1 MLILILTSS
10 FIHNVLSSNN
20 QCSAPPRGQWS
31 HVDRAGA
38 GSSAWSRFLATG
50 QLLPSISSGHEDK
63 TSLIARELVATIDH
77 YRDRFSLEHFDM
89 DWDTARA
96 NYLQRANP
104 YTFYNDV
111 SHR

>member
-10 FIHNVLSSNN
+10 FIHNVLSSSN

-96 NYLQRANP
+96 NYLQRASP